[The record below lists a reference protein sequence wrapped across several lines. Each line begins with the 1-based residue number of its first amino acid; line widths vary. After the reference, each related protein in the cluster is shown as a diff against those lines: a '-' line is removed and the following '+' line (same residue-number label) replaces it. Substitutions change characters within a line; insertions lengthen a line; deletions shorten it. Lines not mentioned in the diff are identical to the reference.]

1 MTQLLQK
8 NYINPSIE
16 TVVYTREENLC
27 WQELYSKQLELLEG
41 RVHESFWEFLEELNL
56 PKDRIP
62 QLYEPSNILRK
73 KTGWSITEVDGLI
86 SSDDFFILLANK
98 IFPSTTYIRTNSG
111 FSRDPDIFHE
121 LFAHCPILLDKDYAI
136 FLSEIARFALE
147 CSKLEQMI
155 IQRFLWYTIEVGLIQ
170 TSHGLRIYGGALI
183 SSPQEVIYSLESKEP
198 ERKAFNLLEIARSPY
213 RADVLQSTY
222 YIIND
227 FQELYNF
234 EFSLKKLSNVVADA
248 KRLGEYQA
256 KFNIENNKYTNV
268 NIF

>member
-1 MTQLLQK
+1 
-8 NYINPSIE
+8 
-16 TVVYTREENLC
+16 
-27 WQELYSKQLELLEG
+27 
-41 RVHESFWEFLEELNL
+41 
-56 PKDRIP
+56 
-62 QLYEPSNILRK
+62 
-73 KTGWSITEVDGLI
+73 
-86 SSDDFFILLANK
+86 
-98 IFPSTTYIRTNSG
+98 
-111 FSRDPDIFHE
+111 
-121 LFAHCPILLDKDYAI
+121 
-136 FLSEIARFALE
+136 
-147 CSKLEQMI
+147 MI

-183 SSPQEVIYSLESKEP
+183 SSPQQVIYSLESKEP